1 MRNNHNKTLVF
12 LVSVLLILF
21 LDSTTC
27 FATHLSHKDAVFREK
42 NQYYSRKLMIVSA
55 NTLPV
60 SKGNP
65 GEAMVEPEK
74 AVVNGLRKKPP
85 TASNPTQN

>member
-27 FATHLSHKDAVFREK
+27 FATHLSHNDAVSRER
-42 NQYYSRKLMIVSA
+42 NQYYSRKLIVSA